1 MVGQITSAL
10 VGFAPECRH
19 STSDCGVATVG
30 RVASVVIHARAAVFA
45 SITSTGS
52 TRVCSQ
58 ALSEIRFSPFLYK
71 VTYIFISSP
80 FVASGDTLAE
90 IVTLVPLAASVLYSG
105 ALPNVVVNTPLG
117 VTSAGAALKLPPVD
131 FQPASP

>member
-19 STSDCGVATVG
+19 STSDCGVTTVG
-30 RVASVVIHARAAVFA
+30 RVASVVIRARTAVFA

-52 TRVCSQ
+52 TRVFAQ
-58 ALSEIRFSPFLYK
+58 AVSEIRFLPFLYK

-80 FVASGDTLAE
+80 FVASGVTLAE
-90 IVTLVPLAASVLYSG
+90 LVTSAPLAASVLYSG
-105 ALPNVVVNTPLG
+105 ALPLVVAKTPLG
-117 VTSAGAALKLPPVD
+117 VTSADASLKVTPVV